1 MGKCACSKAAKNQTS
16 SSQSQT
22 SQAAS
27 ATPDRYVSFKE
38 IDCDGNARLLMSM
51 IRRHIDDPDRTNVF
65 WEYFKKKAEG
75 GSGPKPDDLFLI
87 HSNLNQ
93 IRELFETWED
103 EEALVLLDQIE
114 MECC

>member
-16 SSQSQT
+16 NKQPEPT
-22 SQAAS
+22 
-27 ATPDRYVSFKE
+27 TPDRYVSFKE
-38 IDCDGNARLLMSM
+38 IDCDGNARLLMGM
-51 IRRHIDDPDRTNVF
+51 IRRHIDDPARTNAF

-93 IRELFETWED
+93 IRDLFETWD
-103 EEALVLLDQIE
+103 DDEALVLLDQIE